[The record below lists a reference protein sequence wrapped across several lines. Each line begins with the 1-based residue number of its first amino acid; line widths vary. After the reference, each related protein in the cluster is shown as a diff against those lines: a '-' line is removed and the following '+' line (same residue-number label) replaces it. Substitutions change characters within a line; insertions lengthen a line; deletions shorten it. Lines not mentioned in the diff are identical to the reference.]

1 MKRVLT
7 ILFTS
12 AFLAAAIAVAVNAV
26 GPASA
31 QALPGVLSAC
41 AEGQKVIDTSK
52 LPDVW
57 DTEICPVGER
67 VIVDGAI
74 GSVLPARGT
83 GVYVEGLTPSGVQ
96 EMIIT
101 RSESGTVEVG
111 KVGREAHGAEPE
123 SGELT
128 TRAATDECSDKAF
141 SKLGYRVESRL
152 RYFFNRGTTP
162 SKMTRDAAEKAIRR
176 AQNNIASTRNNC
188 GLGDRVPARLAYAGN
203 TSKVANISNNNG
215 CRRDDGYSVVSF
227 GKLSWVLGLACTSYE
242 YQKGYDKVLSSDIKL
257 NKAEYKWTTNRL
269 GKSCSYQYDVESIM
283 THEFGH
289 TFGLGHP
296 SGDHP
301 NLTMNDSGD
310 PCDASART
318 LGKGDV
324 LGLDRIYP

>member
-7 ILFTS
+7 VLFTS

-31 QALPGVLSAC
+31 QALPGVLRAC
-41 AEGQKVIDTSK
+41 AEGQKVIVASK

-57 DTEICPVGER
+57 NTEICPVGER
-67 VIVDGAI
+67 MIVDGAI
-74 GSVLPARGT
+74 GSVLPARGK
-83 GVYVEGLTPSGVQ
+83 GVYVEGMTPSGVQ

-123 SGELT
+123 SSGSTAL
-128 TRAATDECSDKAF
+128 AATDECSDKAF

-152 RYFFNRGTTP
+152 RYFFNRATTP
-162 SKMTRDAAEKAIRR
+162 NKVTRAGAEKAIRR
-176 AQNNIASTRNNC
+176 AGNNIANTKNNC
-188 GLGDRVPARLAYAGN
+188 GLGDRVPTGLAYAGN
-203 TSKVANISNNNG
+203 TPKVAQISNNG
-215 CRRDDGYSVVSF
+215 CMRDDGYSVVSF
-227 GKLSWVLGLACTSYE
+227 GKLSYVLGLACTSYE
-242 YQKGYDKVLSSDIKL
+242 YRKGYDKVLSSDIKL
-257 NKAEYKWTTNRL
+257 NKAEYKWTTNPL
-269 GKSCSYQYDVESIM
+269 NKSCNYQYDVESIM

-289 TFGLGHP
+289 TFGLNHP
-296 SGDHP
+296 RGNHP
-301 NLTMNDSGD
+301 NLTMNSSSAS
-310 PCDASART
+310 CDASVRI